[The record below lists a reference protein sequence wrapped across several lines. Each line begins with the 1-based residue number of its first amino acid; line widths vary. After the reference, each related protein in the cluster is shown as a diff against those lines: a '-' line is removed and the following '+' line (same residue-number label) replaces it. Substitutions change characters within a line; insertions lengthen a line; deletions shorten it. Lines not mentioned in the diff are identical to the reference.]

1 MCYCNWFQSVRP
13 RQHKSELPALEQ
25 LHAMGYEYKSQ
36 ADLNKERRDYREV
49 LLYNRIEAA
58 LRKLNPDF
66 YDDGIY
72 DALNQINE
80 SSFPYTLDVIDT
92 SEKVRAKLV
101 VARVIYNSWQY
112 TCDQGHSLGISD
124 SYYRAT
130 EPVLLED
137 FLKVQD
143 YLIINDEN
151 RLRKKVTD
159 LTQKEQN
166 NQYLIDEKL
175 MKKEREI
182 QYLREK
188 DVINEEAIASLS
200 DQIVKVMEEIK
211 ILKMKPL
218 SYSKSVIIQL
228 LLKNTWDN
236 ISTIFSNFL
245 PNLFSF
251 ISFCIVGFFFA
262 HTFLY
267 KIFCI
272 FFKSII

>member
-1 MCYCNWFQSVRP
+1 M
-13 RQHKSELPALEQ
+13 
-25 LHAMGYEYKSQ
+25 
-36 ADLNKERRDYREV
+36 
-49 LLYNRIEAA
+49 
-58 LRKLNPDF
+58 
-66 YDDGIY
+66 
-72 DALNQINE
+72 
-80 SSFPYTLDVIDT
+80 
-92 SEKVRAKLV
+92 
-101 VARVIYNSWQY
+101 
-112 TCDQGHSLGISD
+112 
-124 SYYRAT
+124 
-130 EPVLLED
+130 
-137 FLKVQD
+137 KVQD

-228 LLKNTWDN
+228 LLKNT
-236 ISTIFSNFL
+236 
-245 PNLFSF
+245 
-251 ISFCIVGFFFA
+251 
-262 HTFLY
+262 
-267 KIFCI
+267 
-272 FFKSII
+272 